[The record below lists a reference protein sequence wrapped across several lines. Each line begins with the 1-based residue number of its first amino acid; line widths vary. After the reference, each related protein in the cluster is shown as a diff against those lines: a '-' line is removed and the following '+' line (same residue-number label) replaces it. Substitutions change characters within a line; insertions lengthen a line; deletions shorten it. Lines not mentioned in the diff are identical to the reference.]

1 MVSGTSRERASM
13 TAMPKFKVTY
23 ASDGAQAE
31 RAEELLEADTMAEG
45 PHFLILIRGSG
56 EQAQPVLRI
65 RARDVARVERLD

>member
-1 MVSGTSRERASM
+1 MVSATSRARASM
-13 TAMPKFKVTY
+13 IAMPKFKVTY

-31 RAEELLEADTMAEG
+31 RPEELLEADTMAEG

-56 EQAQPVLRI
+56 EQAHPVVRI